1 MKTYS
6 HEHEAKI
13 AHCVRTH
20 KRFPLFFASKRC
32 FFDLN
37 QNTCFS
43 STQTGCSTTADHLKR
58 PERPRNMPPHAA
70 ACTNG
75 NRAAAA
81 CTGAKSLR
89 QDMTKAAPGHTR
101 TCMQAGRTYRPERD
115 KTTITQRHQRRVDT
129 MPSTTKLSLTP
140 PEAPTDTGDLTVIWR
155 VDGL

>member
-20 KRFPLFFASKRC
+20 KRFPLFFASKSC

-43 STQTGCSTTADHLKR
+43 STQTGCRTTADCLKR
-58 PERPRNMPPHAA
+58 PERARNMPPHAA
-70 ACTNG
+70 ACT
-75 NRAAAA
+75 
-81 CTGAKSLR
+81 GAKSQR
-89 QDMTKAAPGHTR
+89 QDMAKAAPGNTCTR
-101 TCMQAGRTYRPERD
+101 MQAGRTYRPERD
-115 KTTITQRHQRRVDT
+115 KKTITQRHQRRVNT

>member
-20 KRFPLFFASKRC
+20 KRFPLFFASKSC

-43 STQTGCSTTADHLKR
+43 STQTGCRTTADCLKR
-58 PERPRNMPPHAA
+58 PERPRNMPPH
-70 ACTNG
+70 
-75 NRAAAA
+75 AAA

-101 TCMQAGRTYRPERD
+101 MLAGRTYRPERD
-115 KTTITQRHQRRVDT
+115 KTTITQRHQRRVNT

>member
-20 KRFPLFFASKRC
+20 KRFPLFLHQKL

-43 STQTGCSTTADHLKR
+43 STQTGCRTTANCLKR

-70 ACTNG
+70 ACTDG

-81 CTGAKSLR
+81 CTGAKSRR
-89 QDMTKAAPGHTR
+89 QDMTKAAPGNTCTR
-101 TCMQAGRTYRPERD
+101 MLVGRTYRPERD
-115 KTTITQRHQRRVDT
+115 KTTITQRHQRRVNT

-140 PEAPTDTGDLTVIWR
+140 PDAPTDTGDLTVIWR

>member
-20 KRFPLFFASKRC
+20 KRFPLFFASKSC

-43 STQTGCSTTADHLKR
+43 STQTGCRTTADCLKR

-70 ACTNG
+70 AYTDG

-101 TCMQAGRTYRPERD
+101 TCMLAGRTYRPERD
-115 KTTITQRHQRRVDT
+115 KKDYHAAASAAREHHAVYYKALLN
-129 MPSTTKLSLTP
+129 S
-140 PEAPTDTGDLTVIWR
+140 A
-155 VDGL
+155 